1 MKRGPGGDTEAM
13 MNFSNAL
20 CATILIYGT
29 VTRGGLGVARILER
43 LIGA

>member
-1 MKRGPGGDTEAM
+1 MKRGAGGDTRAM
-13 MNFSNAL
+13 THFANAL

-43 LIGA
+43 LIGD

>member
-1 MKRGPGGDTEAM
+1 MKRCRSGDTRGM
-13 MNFSNAL
+13 MHFANAL